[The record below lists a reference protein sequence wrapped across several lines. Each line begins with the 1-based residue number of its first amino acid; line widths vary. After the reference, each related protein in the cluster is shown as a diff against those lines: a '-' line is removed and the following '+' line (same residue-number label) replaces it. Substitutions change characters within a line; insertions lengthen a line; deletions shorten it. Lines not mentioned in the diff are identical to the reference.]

1 LSLVVAAVEVQIKI
15 AIKVLAVEELEVLE
29 QELHYQ

>member
-1 LSLVVAAVEVQIKI
+1 VVAAVEVQIKI
-15 AIKVLAVEELEVLE
+15 AIKALAVEVLEVLE